1 MSDSSDRV
9 KPASVAAFLFLPQFG
24 RMFRSSSHIVPVL
37 VRTIAHLFVQAGLL
51 PPTHPSAFYGDPGV
65 EKRGFYALMGD
76 AWHTLRSTAGTPYQ
90 WSVFCSVL
98 LMIFVLTMSVVSMV
112 FNVSSGMIT
121 TASAQIFTSQL
132 GPTDI
137 QNMPSANTGPCNDQT
152 PFCRIIPPE
161 GSSYGDYAIDLLDKM
176 LRLGA
181 NQTGGPL
188 QNATGAL
195 MQVYNSG
202 ILFVAACLLF
212 WLIVSIV
219 VDIART
225 GQVGGGRHNLVW
237 APIRI
242 VFALGMMVP
251 LGTSGFSS
259 GQFVVM
265 KIAEWGSNFGSNGWN
280 AYLTKVMSNANVIPE
295 LSLGDNV
302 APLVGSYTRLWMCK
316 VAHNGFGYQAEG
328 HDFYNPKDPVTG
340 FSSQEIAIRPDV
352 GAIDKGQMS
361 YVYSNTT
368 AEALCGRVSFPTGN
382 NPTLQ
387 GILENPNPDPVAK
400 AEAEFKLAMELAWM
414 ELFVKNYS
422 RENPGAMTDKN
433 LPLAQIARHFACGFV
448 SQHIWGKVDDNGQQ
462 DVLSIDCADGDR
474 QCGSGDPGTGH
485 YPDVTTCLD
494 SPGHERDTTTMTGLI
509 SDTIYGE
516 ADREQKK
523 LKTIPADALFGKRGW
538 ADMGSFFKALTTLTA
553 TVKYS
558 LNIPIK
564 ISPPGIQGHD
574 EQSKKVQEVLGKYN
588 DWLNTVPNSSLA
600 GSQAN
605 RCNQTPPPDGCNK
618 MSHNGFNPGYNP
630 VRPAKTASDGGGFFG
645 GLGIIEKVLGMAL
658 DSYSMIQDF
667 LGDVSGG
674 ILGGVSKAV
683 GDIQGTSF
691 LGIPNADERVND
703 YPLQILATVGLTII
717 EIAVAIATT
726 VSGVEIVLAAVP
738 TENAGVGVATSM
750 LAQMINIVAETLL
763 GCGFILVY
771 YLPMMPY
778 IRVSHAV
785 LVWMVTVF
793 EAVMLVPIACLSFL
807 DTEKEG
813 MYNKLPFV
821 NWLDILVRP
830 ILTVIGYV
838 GAILVFDA
846 FFGYLQASFAN
857 AAAAEVMGT
866 GVINHLFAMIANSVL
881 FCFLSYTAA
890 NTSFKMI
897 SLIPDAFFR
906 WLPGGRASDASNW
919 QAPEGGHVMQQM
931 GGMASRGMTSSG
943 RPQAGGKGK
952 EPPAVPPGGGV
963 TPLPPPTGGTPT
975 ASDPRL
981 KENIQRL
988 GVQNGFN
995 IYQFNYIGNEQKYVG
1010 VMADEVLKTHP
1021 EAVCEL
1027 NGYLAV
1033 YYDRIGVEFK
1043 TVN

>member
-1 MSDSSDRV
+1 MSDSSDRA

-24 RMFRSSSHIVPVL
+24 RMFRSSSHLVPVL

-51 PPTHPSAFYGDPGV
+51 PPTHPSAYYGDPGV
-65 EKRGFYALMGD
+65 EKRGFYQLMGD
-76 AWHTLRSTAGTPYQ
+76 AWYTLRSTAATPYQ

-98 LMIFVLTMSVVSMV
+98 LMIFVLAMSIVSMA
-112 FNVSSGMIT
+112 FNVSSGIVT
-121 TASAQIFTSQL
+121 TASAQIFTSPL

-137 QNMPSANTGPCNDQT
+137 QNMPSANIGPCNDQT
-152 PFCRIIPPE
+152 PLCRLIPAE
-161 GSSYGDYAIDLLDKM
+161 GSAYGDYAIDLLDKM

-212 WLIVSIV
+212 WLVVSVV

-225 GQVGGGRHNLVW
+225 GHVGGGRHNLVW

-259 GQFVVM
+259 GQFAVM

-280 AYLTKVMSNANVIPE
+280 AYLTKVMSSSNVVPE
-295 LSLGDNV
+295 LSLGDNM
-302 APLVGSYTRLWMCK
+302 APLAGSYTRLWICK

-328 HDFYNPKDPVTG
+328 DNFRQPVDPVTG
-340 FSSQEIAIRPDV
+340 FSSQEIAIRADV
-352 GAIDKGQMS
+352 STVDKGQMS

-368 AEALCGRVSFPTGN
+368 ADALCGRVTFPTGN
-382 NPTLQ
+382 NPTLR
-387 GILENPNPDPVAK
+387 GILDNPNADPVAK
-400 AEAEFKLAMELAWM
+400 AEANFKISLEEAWRD
-414 ELFVKNYS
+414 LFVNGYS
-422 RENPGAMTDKN
+422 RDNPGAMTDKG

-448 SQHIWGKVDDNGQQ
+448 SQHIWGKVDGK
-462 DVLSIDCADGDR
+462 DVLDIDCADGDR
-474 QCGSGDPGTGH
+474 QCGSGDPGSGH
-485 YPDVTTCLD
+485 YPDMSCID
-494 SPGHERDTTTMTGLI
+494 NPNNEMDTGTLTGLI
-509 SDTIYGE
+509 SSEIY
-516 ADREQKK
+516 RV
-523 LKTIPADALFGKRGW
+523 ADAKQKELKMIPPDAIFGRRGW
-538 ADMGSFFKALTTLTA
+538 ADMGSFYKAITTLTA

-564 ISPPGIQGHD
+564 IAPPGVQVGGD
-574 EQSKKVQEVLGKYN
+574 NQSDKVQEALGKYD
-588 DWLNTVPNSSLA
+588 DWLSTVPNSQPGPVPQS
-600 GSQAN
+600 N
-605 RCNQTPPPDGCNK
+605 RCNDDPPPQGCPK
-618 MSHNGFNPGYNP
+618 LSHNGFNPGSIP
-630 VRPAKTASDGGGFFG
+630 IKFMKAASSFLGGGLSVLIEIFGEAKKAMTQIYDFIKDIPG
-645 GLGIIEKVLGMAL
+645 GLLKGVEKA
-658 DSYSMIQDF
+658 
-667 LGDVSGG
+667 
-674 ILGGVSKAV
+674 A

-691 LGIPNADERVND
+691 LGIPDANDPAHVND
-703 YPLQILATVGLTII
+703 YPLQILSSVGLKIMLIAGYISTEVSILEIGISAIPTID
-717 EIAVAIATT
+717 AGTAI
-726 VSGVEIVLAAVP
+726 
-738 TENAGVGVATSM
+738 ATSM
-750 LAQMINIVAETLL
+750 LAQLINLIGETLM

-813 MYNKLPFV
+813 MYNKLPFI

-857 AAAAEVMGT
+857 AAAAEVANT
-866 GVINHLFAMIANSVL
+866 GMLNHFLAMFANAVL
-881 FCFLSYTAA
+881 FCFLAYTAA

-897 SLIPDAFFR
+897 SLIPDSFFR
-906 WLPGGRASDASNW
+906 WLPGGQASGASHW
-919 QAPEGGHVMQQM
+919 EAPNGAPAMQQM
-931 GGMASRGMTSSG
+931 GSMASRGMSSSG
-943 RPQAGGKGK
+943 RPQPGGKGGK
-952 EPPAVPPGGGV
+952 EPIGPPPGV

-975 ASDPRL
+975 PSDPRL
-981 KENIQRL
+981 KENIQKL

-995 IYQFNYIGNEQKYVG
+995 IYQFNYIGNEQKYIG
-1010 VMADEVLKTHP
+1010 VMADEILKTHP
-1021 EAVCEL
+1021 EAVCNL